1 LTSRTGRCGPEPT
14 RRSGLLG
21 CTSVHLGIF
30 RSSRVIALC
39 HIVSSRQTRRHCTVP
54 YCQLYAVDRAITSV
68 IEMTRSASVSRL
80 ASEFD
85 NFLFAPIGEDR
96 NEVPLSVLSALARL
110 DVDPWHEAANL
121 ARLPKETATQR
132 LASLIAGLPDA
143 SWRALDHGMI
153 AARLI
158 ALLPRRAGISPRATL
173 PGVGVVT
180 ESRAATH
187 GVSFAIVMTLA
198 LSALCMIASR
208 QPPAQVDNAHAE
220 VTTTR
225 LL

>member
-1 LTSRTGRCGPEPT
+1 METAVEEETEDGRGGQGAAGRN
-14 RRSGLLG
+14 RRRESGLLG

-30 RSSRVIALC
+30 RSSPVIALC
-39 HIVSSRQTRRHCTVP
+39 HIISSRHTRRRCTVP
-54 YCQLYAVDRAITSV
+54 YCQLYAVHRATTSV

-143 SWRALDHGMI
+143 SWRDLDTG
-153 AARLI
+153 
-158 ALLPRRAGISPRATL
+158 
-173 PGVGVVT
+173 
-180 ESRAATH
+180 
-187 GVSFAIVMTLA
+187 
-198 LSALCMIASR
+198 
-208 QPPAQVDNAHAE
+208 
-220 VTTTR
+220 
-225 LL
+225 